1 MPRDC
6 LRIIESK
13 LKVRN
18 SRNKP
23 VVSRVSTNTSFT
35 NITQFPEVVA
45 LTDAVKDLLRQNK
58 TPTPTFVKLLRI
70 VVLLMVVR
78 ILTTIV
84 LPPMATLLRIN
95 TASSLGLGSLPSNII
110 ANPRGDLKA
119 ITTRGG
125 VAYDRPMI
133 PPTPLPK
140 EVERETKVTKD
151 KVQNTSLGSTT
162 HVQPP
167 VVQVPI
173 PKPDVAPK
181 PNPKPSIP
189 YPSRL
194 NKQKLHEKDDRLE
207 SCMAL
212 SDIGASIKLIPLS
225 VWKKLSLPDLTS
237 TRMTLEL
244 ATRTF
249 AHPARIAEDVFVQVG
264 KFTFSADFVVVDY
277 NVDPRVPLILGRPF
291 LRMACA
297 LVNINMINFIEI
309 TCEDHFPKV
318 LKFKKSNHPSSGSTT
333 LFSDSSPSLTPFET
347 SDSLLEEF
355 TDELDFLDP
364 IPLGKEDNNF
374 DFEADLR
381 EAKFLLHQDPSS
393 ESNIETVDP
402 ILKKFTDE
410 PALAYLPPSGDDDD
424 DDDLFDLKSDND
436 G

>member
-1 MPRDC
+1 MADQRTMVELLQAPTEGYEDAIVVPAI
-6 LRIIESK
+6 LAKTFK
-13 LKVRN
+13 LKHGLASSKQNPDSNFRKTVEDSCVTYGGPHPYYN
-18 SRNKP
+18 CTATDGNAFKG
-23 VVSRVSTNTSFT
+23 
-35 NITQFPEVVA
+35 NIQEY
-45 LTDAVKDLLRQNK
+45 
-58 TPTPTFVKLLRI
+58 
-70 VVLLMVVR
+70 VL
-78 ILTTIV
+78 
-84 LPPMATLLRIN
+84 AAAIN